1 MPEVVRTVGRYGIMR
16 ELGRGGMAVVYL
28 ARQVDL
34 DRLVALKELAAF
46 HAADAGFAQRFVRE
60 SRLAGSL
67 VHPNV
72 ITVFDFFEHDG
83 TPYIAME
90 YIERGSL
97 RPYVGRMTLAQIG
110 GVLDGLL
117 AGLAEAEQ
125 HSIVHRDLK
134 PENLMVTSTG
144 TVKIADFGIAK
155 ATQAADTGAFVTA
168 TGTTVGTPPYM
179 APEQAMAKDVG
190 PWTDLYSVGCMA
202 YELFTG
208 KPPFYD
214 AEEPLAILLR
224 HISEALP
231 PASEVADVD
240 PEVSAW
246 IERMTSK
253 DPKDRPQSATVAW
266 EEFEEI
272 LIGKLGPRWRR
283 DARLPAL
290 AGPPADGS
298 EAQGGAG
305 SDEWNTVT
313 PLPGPATPPP
323 PPGPAPTIEGIDYEG
338 TGPDTGDPLPASE
351 EVSEEPAYET
361 YLPPPTGPPAAE
373 RDVEPDPPPVAPPA
387 PERVEEPEPTP
398 TPAPERAVEP
408 TPTPAPTPA
417 PTSLPSPPV
426 PPGSGEQPVPG
437 AGDLPVPP
445 RVIVLAMAG
454 ALALVAGL
462 LIPVLAEWPDRWNVF
477 AVLSPFEA
485 VGVGLGTWVV
495 AQLLTA
501 RRISTS
507 EAAGALVGFGGL
519 TLIASIALLRFTINR
534 LDALS
539 VVLAIIVFLGAA
551 ATLAAGIGC
560 LRTAPRGGPISSVDP
575 SVLIL
580 GLAGAGLAAV
590 AMFTKYDGFSS
601 LWSELAEGESAE
613 FVFEPAV
620 LVVAI
625 LLGLG
630 LLGGQPR
637 LAAGLLLAVGTT
649 TSLHYLGV
657 LVAAWRAIGEVGD
670 IKSAAFFGVLGGL
683 LVVAAGA
690 LAHRAATTVKLT

>member
-1 MPEVVRTVGRYGIMR
+1 MPEVVRTVGRYGILR

-46 HAADAGFAQRFVRE
+46 HAADADFARRFVRE

-72 ITVFDFFEHDG
+72 ITVFDYFEHEG

-90 YIERGSL
+90 YIDRGSL

-110 GVLDGLL
+110 GVLEGLL

-125 HSIVHRDLK
+125 HQIVHRDLK
-134 PENLMVTSTG
+134 PENLMVTNAG

-179 APEQAMAKDVG
+179 APEQAMAKGVG

-231 PASEVADVD
+231 PAAEVADVD

-246 IERMTSK
+246 IERLTSK
-253 DPKDRPQSATVAW
+253 DPKDRPQSASVAW

-283 DARLPAL
+283 DARLPAPE
-290 AGPPADGS
+290 GPPADGP
-298 EAQGGAG
+298 EAQRGGE
-305 SDEWNTVT
+305 SEEWNTVT
-313 PLPGPATPPP
+313 PPPGPATPPP
-323 PPGPAPTIEGIDYEG
+323 PSGPVPTMEGIDFEG
-338 TGPDTGDPLPASE
+338 TGPDTGDPLPSA
-351 EVSEEPAYET
+351 EEPAYET
-361 YLPPPTGPPAAE
+361 YLPPPTGPPAIDEPE
-373 RDVEPDPPPVAPPA
+373 RAPPA
-387 PERVEEPEPTP
+387 AVEPEPSATPAPEPAVEPEPSATPAPEPDAAATTPPMP
-398 TPAPERAVEP
+398 TPAPVQVA
-408 TPTPAPTPA
+408 
-417 PTSLPSPPV
+417 PPV
-426 PPGSGEQPVPG
+426 PPERDEQPAP

-445 RVIVLAMAG
+445 RVIVLAHAG
-454 ALALVAGL
+454 ALALLAAL
-462 LIPVLAEWPDRWNVF
+462 LIPLLTEQADRWNVF
-477 AVLSPFEA
+477 AVFSPFEA
-485 VGVGLGTWVV
+485 IGVGLAVWMV
-495 AQLLTA
+495 AQALRA
-501 RRISTS
+501 GRISTAT
-507 EAAGALVGFGGL
+507 AAGALIGFGGL
-519 TLIASIALLRFTINR
+519 TLVASIALLRFTIHR

-539 VVLAIIVFLGAA
+539 TVLAAVVFVGAA
-551 ATLAAGIGC
+551 ATLAAGLGC
-560 LRTAPRGGPISSVDP
+560 LHASSRSGPIAAVDP
-575 SVLIL
+575 GPLVL

-590 AMFTKYDGFSS
+590 AIFTNYDGFSS
-601 LWSELAEGESAE
+601 LWSELPEGESAE
-613 FVFEPAV
+613 FVFEPLL
-620 LVVAI
+620 LVAAA
-625 LLGLG
+625 LLGVG
-630 LLGGQPR
+630 LLGAQPG
-637 LAAGLLLAVGTT
+637 LAAGLLLATGTAT
-649 TSLHYLGV
+649 CLHYLGV
-657 LVAAWRAIGEVGD
+657 IVAAWRAIGEVGE
-670 IKSAAFFGVLGGL
+670 IHAAGFIGVAGGL
-683 LVVAAGA
+683 LIVAAGA
-690 LAHRAATTVKLT
+690 WAHRAGATGRR

>member
-1 MPEVVRTVGRYGIMR
+1 MPEVVRTVGRYGILR

-72 ITVFDFFEHDG
+72 ITVFDFFEHEG

-90 YIERGSL
+90 YIDRGSL
-97 RPYVGRMTLAQIG
+97 RPYVGRMSLAQIG
-110 GVLDGLL
+110 GVLEGLL

-125 HSIVHRDLK
+125 HQIVHRDLK
-134 PENLMVTSTG
+134 PENLMVTNTG

-179 APEQAMAKDVG
+179 APEQAMAKGVG

-208 KPPFYD
+208 KPPFID

-231 PASEVADVD
+231 PAAEVADVD
-240 PEVSAW
+240 PDVSAW
-246 IERMTSK
+246 IERLTSK

-266 EEFEEI
+266 EELEEI

-283 DARLPAL
+283 DARLPA
-290 AGPPADGS
+290 ASGPPADGS
-298 EAQGGAG
+298 EAQ
-305 SDEWNTVT
+305 SEQWNTVT
-313 PLPGPATPPP
+313 PIPGPATPPP
-323 PPGPAPTIEGIDYEG
+323 PPGPAPTIEGIDFEG
-338 TGPDTGDPLPASE
+338 TGPDTGNPLPGA
-351 EVSEEPAYET
+351 EEPAYET
-361 YLPPPTGPPAAE
+361 YLPPPTGPPAE
-373 RDVEPDPPPVAPPA
+373 GE
-387 PERVEEPEPTP
+387 PERPAEPTP
-398 TPAPERAVEP
+398 TPVPEQAVESAAALAATAP
-408 TPTPAPTPA
+408 PMATPVPTPAP
-417 PTSLPSPPV
+417 SLPDQPSPPV
-426 PPGSGEQPVPG
+426 PPERGEQPARGGEP
-437 AGDLPVPP
+437 PVPP
-445 RVIVLAMAG
+445 RVVLLAHAG
-454 ALALVAGL
+454 ALGLLAAL
-462 LIPVLAEWPDRWNVF
+462 LIPFLAEWPDRWNVF
-477 AVLSPFEA
+477 AVLSPLEA
-485 VGVGLGTWVV
+485 AGAALATWVV
-495 AQLLTA
+495 AQGLSTA
-501 RRISTS
+501 RVSPST
-507 EAAGALVGFGGL
+507 AAGALIGFGGL

-539 VVLAIIVFLGAA
+539 TLLAAVVFLGAA

-560 LRTAPRGGPISSVDP
+560 LRASDRSAPTGTVDP
-575 SVLIL
+575 GPLVL

-590 AMFTKYDGFSS
+590 AIFTSYDGFSS

-613 FVFEPAV
+613 FVLEPVA
-620 LVVAI
+620 LVAAALV
-625 LLGLG
+625 GLG
-630 LLGGQPR
+630 LLGAQPR
-637 LAAGLLLAVGTT
+637 LAAGLLMAVGAVAA
-649 TSLHYLGV
+649 LHHLGV
-657 LVAAWRAIGEVGD
+657 LVAAWRAIGEVGE
-670 IKSAAFFGVLGGL
+670 IKSAGFIGVLGGL
-683 LVVAAGA
+683 LIVAAGA
-690 LAHRAATTVKLT
+690 WVHRAARHRRAAP